1 MIFFSVPKIINIT
14 KLLNVCYISINSIDF
29 ERKWFKMLVVKKGF
43 NMRIISGKARGTK
56 LFTLKGENTRPT
68 LDRVKE
74 SLFNIIQ
81 NKIQGSTFLDLF
93 SGSGAIGLEALSRG
107 AKKAILCDK
116 SKEACEII
124 RKNIEKA
131 HLKNEAIIF
140 NTDFRNFIQNK
151 INEKIDIVFLDPP
164 YETNFA
170 IEAIKLILE
179 EECLNEDS
187 IIIIETDDKQRI
199 IEKINNINCEIED
212 IRKYGRSY
220 LIFLKKYRT

>member
-1 MIFFSVPKIINIT
+1 
-14 KLLNVCYISINSIDF
+14 
-29 ERKWFKMLVVKKGF
+29 MLVVKKGF

-56 LFTLKGENTRPT
+56 LYTLNGENTRPT

-81 NKIQGSTFLDLF
+81 NKIQDSVFLDLF
-93 SGSGAIGLEALSRG
+93 SGSGSIGLEALSRG

-124 RKNIEKA
+124 RKNIEKT
-131 HLKNEAIIF
+131 HSENEAIIF
-140 NTDFRNFIQNK
+140 NTDFRNLIQNK

-179 EECLNEDS
+179 QECLNEDS
-187 IIIIETDDKQRI
+187 IIIIETDDKERI
-199 IEKINNINCEIED
+199 IGKINKLNCEIED
-212 IRKYGRSY
+212 IRKYGRAY
-220 LIFLKKYRT
+220 LIFLKNIRLRKGQNHGNFYTIRNFRRFVRKK